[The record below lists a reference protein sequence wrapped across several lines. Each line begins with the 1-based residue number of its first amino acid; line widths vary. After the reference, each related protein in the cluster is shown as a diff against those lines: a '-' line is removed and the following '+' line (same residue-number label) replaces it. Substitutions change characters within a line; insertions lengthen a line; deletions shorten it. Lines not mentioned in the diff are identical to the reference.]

1 MRQATIGLRSPVS
14 APNLPIL
21 HGVDF
26 SGADQGGLHKIR
38 IATLESGGVRLARAD
53 RAQLLAAIL
62 DSSARAERHIWRI
75 DAPVGL
81 PLATLRAH
89 GVREEWLASARWAL
103 ESGSPRAW
111 RSMMRS
117 VSREEPRRRADIE
130 ARTPMAP
137 MNLRIFKQTW
147 TLICEVLIPLHDAG
161 ISIVPMA
168 PTASNAMV
176 CEGCPASVLLRRGWP
191 ARGYKGSGGPP
202 REVRHTILQKLMST
216 GLRIPPR
223 IAAEAEADEEG
234 DALDALLL
242 LTPPQATV
250 IPREALVEG
259 WVY

>member
-1 MRQATIGLRSPVS
+1 MLPVREATVGLRSPVN
-14 APNLPIL
+14 APIL

-26 SGADQGGLHKIR
+26 SGADQGGVHKIR
-38 IATLESGGVRLARAD
+38 IATLESGSVRLARAD
-53 RAQLLAAIL
+53 RGQLLRAII
-62 DSSARAERHIWRI
+62 DSASGTARHIWRI

-89 GVREEWLASARWAL
+89 GVREEWLASAKWAF

-147 TLICEVLIPLHDAG
+147 TLMCEVLLPLHNAG

-176 CEGCPASVLLRRGWP
+176 CEGCPASVLQRRGWP

-202 REVRHTILQKLMST
+202 REVRQTILQKLMGT
-216 GLRIPPR
+216 GLRVPPR
-223 IAAEAEADEEG
+223 IAAEAEEDEEG
-234 DALDALLL
+234 DTLDALLL
-242 LTPPQATV
+242 LTPPQVTV
-250 IPREALVEG
+250 VPREALVEG

>member
-1 MRQATIGLRSPVS
+1 VKTPV
-14 APNLPIL
+14 L

-26 SGADQGGLHKIR
+26 SGADKGGLHKIR
-38 IATLESGGVRLARAD
+38 IATLDSGSVQIARAD
-53 RAQLLAAIL
+53 RGQLLRAIIDSAAL
-62 DSSARAERHIWRI
+62 SERHIWRI

-89 GVREEWLASARWAL
+89 GVQEEWLASAQWAL

-147 TLICEVLIPLHDAG
+147 TLMCEVLLPLHAAG
-161 ISIVPMA
+161 VSIVPMA

-176 CEGCPASVLLRRGWP
+176 CEGCPSSVLQRRGWP

-202 REVRHTILQKLMST
+202 RQVRHLILQKLAGT
-216 GLRIPPR
+216 GLRVPPR
-223 IAAEAEADEEG
+223 IAAEAEEDEEG

-242 LTPPQATV
+242 LTPPQVTV
-250 IPREALVEG
+250 VPREALVEG
-259 WVY
+259 LVY